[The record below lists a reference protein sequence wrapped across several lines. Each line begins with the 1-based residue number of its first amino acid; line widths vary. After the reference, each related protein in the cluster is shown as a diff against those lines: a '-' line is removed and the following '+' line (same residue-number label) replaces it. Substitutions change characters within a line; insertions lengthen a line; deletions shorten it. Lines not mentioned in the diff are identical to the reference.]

1 MKKTT
6 LLIMGTIITLFG
18 CNQQPQTPSAKAD
31 PEVKEETVTQPLER
45 YSVKAYPETR
55 KDTTVVDNYFGT
67 PVADPYRWLEND
79 TSVETAQWVKA
90 QNEVTNDYL
99 SHIPFRSALKDRL
112 TQLVNYERY
121 GMPSKKHGRYIYSKN
136 DGLQNQNVIYM
147 QETLDGKPTV
157 LLDPNAL
164 SDDGTVS
171 LGGISFSK
179 DGKYMAYTIQRS
191 GSDWVEIYVKD
202 METLEL
208 LPDHIEWAKF
218 TGASWYKDGFFY
230 AAYDRPEAGKEF
242 SNVNENHKIYYHK
255 LGTPQEQDELFYSNP
270 KQPRYFHQVD
280 LTEDEHYMFLFES
293 GQGAGS
299 TLWIRDMEDPNG
311 KFVQIAD
318 DMDYQYGPIDVI
330 NDTLFI
336 FTNYNA
342 PKGRICRVSAKTPQM
357 KNWVDVIPE
366 SENVIAGISLAKGK
380 MIVTYDQDASNHAYV
395 YTMDG
400 QQLHEIELPTYGA
413 VGFSSKYEEPEV
425 FYAFTSFAFPTTI
438 YQYNIDDNTSKV
450 FRAPAIDFKSDDF
463 VTEQVFVDSKDGTK
477 VPMFLTYKK
486 GLQKDGTN
494 PTFLYGYGGFNITLN
509 PGFSTSRLP
518 FLENGGIYA
527 QMNLRGGNEYGE
539 EWHIAGTKLQK
550 QNVFDDCIACAEY
563 LINNGYTSK
572 EYLALNGGSNGG
584 LLVGAVVNQRPDLFA
599 VAVPQVGVMDM
610 LRYHLFTIGW
620 NWASDYGTSEDNKAM
635 FKALYAY
642 SPLHT
647 IQSGENVHYPAIM
660 VTTADHDDRVVPA
673 HSFKYAAALQAAQT
687 GDQPKIIRIDTKAGH
702 GGGKPISKVLEEQAD
717 IYSFILYNMGLTY
730 PAKAK

>member
-1 MKKTT
+1 MKKLT
-6 LLIMGTIITLFG
+6 LLVMGTITLMG
-18 CNQQPQTPSAKAD
+18 CNQQPK
-31 PEVKEETVTQPLER
+31 QPER

-55 KDTTVVDNYFGT
+55 KDTTVVDDYFGMK
-67 PVADPYRWLEND
+67 VADPYRWLEND
-79 TSVETAQWVKA
+79 TSAETAKWVKA
-90 QNEVTNDYL
+90 QNEVTQDYL
-99 SHIPFRSALKDRL
+99 SHIPFRNAIKDRL
-112 TQLVNYERY
+112 TQIVNYERY
-121 GMPSKKHGRYIYSKN
+121 SMPSKKHGRYIYSKN
-136 DGLQNQNVIYM
+136 DGLQNQSVIYM
-147 QETLDGKPTV
+147 QETLDGEPTV
-157 LLDPNAL
+157 LLDPNKL

-171 LGGISFSK
+171 LGGISFSN

-202 METLEL
+202 MATLEL

-299 TLWIRDMEDPNG
+299 TLWIRDMQDPKG

-318 DMDYQYGPIDVI
+318 DMDYQYSPIDVI
-330 NDTLFI
+330 DGTLYI

-342 PKGRICRVSAKTPQM
+342 PKGRICKVSTKAPQM
-357 KNWVDVIPE
+357 ANWVDVIPE
-366 SENVIAGISLAKGK
+366 SENVISGISLANGK
-380 MIVTYDQDASNHAYV
+380 MIVTYDKDAANHAYV

-400 QQLHEIELPTYGA
+400 QQLHEIALPTYGS
-413 VGFSSKYEEPEV
+413 VGFSSEYKEPEV
-425 FYAFTSFAFPTTI
+425 FYAFTSFVFPTTI
-438 YQYNIDDNTSKV
+438 YQYNIDDNTSTV
-450 FRAPAIDFKSDDF
+450 FRAPAIDFKSDDY
-463 VTEQVFVDSKDGTK
+463 VTEQVFVTSKDGTK

-486 GLQKDGTN
+486 GLQKDGNN
-494 PTFLYGYGGFNITLN
+494 PTFLYGYGGFNVTLN

-518 FLENGGIYA
+518 FIENGGIYA

-563 LINNGYTSK
+563 LINNKYTSPK
-572 EYLALNGGSNGG
+572 YLALNGGSNGG

-599 VAVPQVGVMDM
+599 VGVPQVGVMDM

-620 NWASDYGTSEDNKAM
+620 NWASDYGTSEDDEAM

-647 IQSGENVHYPAIM
+647 IKSGADVHYPAIM

-717 IYSFILYNMGLTY
+717 IYSFILYNMGVNY
-730 PAKAK
+730 PKEAK

>member
-1 MKKTT
+1 
-6 LLIMGTIITLFG
+6 MGTITLFG
-18 CNQQPQTPSAKAD
+18 CNQQPK
-31 PEVKEETVTQPLER
+31 QPER

-55 KDTTVVDNYFGT
+55 MDETVVDDYFGT
-67 PVADPYRWLEND
+67 KVADPYRWLEND
-79 TSVETAQWVKA
+79 TSAETAKWVKE
-90 QNEVTNDYL
+90 QNEVTQDYL
-99 SHIPFRSALKDRL
+99 SHIPFRNAIKDRL
-112 TQLVNYERY
+112 TQIVNYERY
-121 GMPSKKHGRYIYSKN
+121 SMPSKKHGRYIYSKN
-136 DGLQNQNVIYM
+136 DGLQNQSVIYM
-147 QETLDGKPTV
+147 QETLDGEPTV
-157 LLDPNAL
+157 LLDPNKL

-171 LGGISFSK
+171 LGGISFSN

-202 METLEL
+202 MATLEL

-270 KQPRYFHQVD
+270 AQPRYFHQVD

-299 TLWIRDMEDPNG
+299 TLWIRDMQDPKG

-318 DMDYQYGPIDVI
+318 DMDYQYSPIDVI
-330 NDTLFI
+330 DGTLYI

-342 PKGRICRVSAKTPQM
+342 PKGRICKVSTKAPQM
-357 KNWVDVIPE
+357 ENWVDVIPE
-366 SENVIAGISLAKGK
+366 CENVISGISLAKGK
-380 MIVTYDQDASNHAYV
+380 MIVTYDKDAANHAYV

-400 QQLHEIELPTYGA
+400 EQLHEIALPTYGS
-413 VGFSSKYEEPEV
+413 VGFSSEYKEPEV
-425 FYAFTSFAFPTTI
+425 FYAFTSFVFPTTI
-438 YQYNIDDNTSKV
+438 YQYNIDDNTSTV
-450 FRAPAIDFKSDDF
+450 FRAPAIDFKSDDY
-463 VTEQVFVDSKDGTK
+463 VTEQVFVTSKDGTK

-494 PTFLYGYGGFNITLN
+494 PTFLYGYGGFNVTLN

-518 FLENGGIYA
+518 FIENGGIYA

-563 LINNGYTSK
+563 LINNKYTSPK
-572 EYLALNGGSNGG
+572 YLALNGGSNGG

-620 NWASDYGTSEDNKAM
+620 NWASDSGTSEDDEAM

-647 IQSGENVHYPAIM
+647 IKSGADVHYPAIM

-673 HSFKYAAALQAAQT
+673 HSFKYAATLQAAQT

-730 PAKAK
+730 PKEAK

>member
-1 MKKTT
+1 MKKLT
-6 LLIMGTIITLFG
+6 LLIMGSMITLFG
-18 CNQQPQTPSAKAD
+18 CNPQQQPA
-31 PEVKEETVTQPLER
+31 ER

-55 KDTTVVDNYFGT
+55 MDETVVDDYFGT
-67 PVADPYRWLEND
+67 KVADPYRWLEND
-79 TSVETAQWVKA
+79 TSAETADWVKA
-90 QNEVTNDYL
+90 QTEVTNDYL

-112 TQLVNYERY
+112 TEFVNYERY
-121 GMPSKKHGRYIYSKN
+121 SMPSKKHGRYIYSKN
-136 DGLQNQNVIYM
+136 DGLQNQSVIYM
-147 QETLDGKPTV
+147 QETLDGEPTV
-157 LLDPNAL
+157 LLDPNKL

-171 LGGISFSK
+171 LGGISFSN
-179 DGKYMAYTIQRS
+179 DGKYMAYYIQRS

-202 METLEL
+202 MATLEL

-255 LGTPQEQDELFYSNP
+255 LGTDQNEDQLFYSNP
-270 KQPRYFHQVD
+270 AQPRYFHQVD
-280 LTEDEHYMFLFES
+280 LTEDEHYLFLFES

-299 TLWIRDMEDPNG
+299 TLWIRDMQDPNG

-330 NDTLFI
+330 DDVLYL

-342 PKGRICRVSAKTPQM
+342 PKGRICRVSAKSPQM
-357 KNWVDVIPE
+357 ENWVDVIPE
-366 SENVIAGISLAKGK
+366 GENVIASISLAKGK
-380 MIVTYDQDASNHAYV
+380 MIVTYDKDAANHAYV

-400 QQLHEIELPTYGA
+400 EQLHEIALPTYGS
-413 VGFSSKYEEPEV
+413 VGFSSEYKEPEV
-425 FYAFTSFAFPTTI
+425 FYAFTSFVFPTTI
-438 YQYNIDDNTSKV
+438 YQYNIDDNTSTV
-450 FRAPAIDFKSDDF
+450 FRAPAIDFKSEDYE
-463 VTEQVFVDSKDGTK
+463 TEQVFVTSKDGTK

-486 GLQKDGTN
+486 GLQKNGKN
-494 PTFLYGYGGFNITLN
+494 PTLLYGYGGFNITLN
-509 PGFSTSRLP
+509 PGFSTNRLP
-518 FLENGGIYA
+518 FIENGGIYA

-539 EWHIAGTKLQK
+539 DWHIAGTKLQK

-563 LINNGYTSK
+563 LVNNNYTSPK
-572 EYLALNGGSNGG
+572 YLALNGGSNGG
-584 LLVGAVVNQRPDLFA
+584 LLVGAVVNQRPDLFG

-620 NWASDYGTSEDNKAM
+620 NWASDYGTSEDDEAM

-687 GDQPKIIRIDTKAGH
+687 GSEPKIIRIDTKAGH

-717 IYSFILYNMGLTY
+717 IYSFILYNMGLSY
-730 PAKAK
+730 PAK

>member
-1 MKKTT
+1 
-6 LLIMGTIITLFG
+6 MGTITLFG
-18 CNQQPQTPSAKAD
+18 CNQQPK
-31 PEVKEETVTQPLER
+31 QPER

-55 KDTTVVDNYFGT
+55 MDETVVDDYFGT
-67 PVADPYRWLEND
+67 KVADPYRWLEND
-79 TSVETAQWVKA
+79 TSAETAKWVKA
-90 QNEVTNDYL
+90 QNEVTQDYL
-99 SHIPFRSALKDRL
+99 SHIPFRNAIKDRL
-112 TQLVNYERY
+112 TQIVNYERY
-121 GMPSKKHGRYIYSKN
+121 SMPSKKHGRYIYSKN
-136 DGLQNQNVIYM
+136 DGLQNQSVIYM
-147 QETLDGKPTV
+147 QETLDGEPTV
-157 LLDPNAL
+157 LLDPNKL

-171 LGGISFSK
+171 LGGISFSN

-202 METLEL
+202 MATLEL

-270 KQPRYFHQVD
+270 AQPRYFHQVD

-299 TLWIRDMEDPNG
+299 TLWIRDMQDPKG

-318 DMDYQYGPIDVI
+318 DMDYQYSPIDVI
-330 NDTLFI
+330 DGTLYI

-342 PKGRICRVSAKTPQM
+342 PKGRICKVSTKAPQM
-357 KNWVDVIPE
+357 ENWVDVIPE
-366 SENVIAGISLAKGK
+366 CENVISGISLAKGK
-380 MIVTYDQDASNHAYV
+380 MIVTYDKDAANHAYV

-400 QQLHEIELPTYGA
+400 EQLHEIALPTYGS
-413 VGFSSKYEEPEV
+413 VGFSSEYKEPEV
-425 FYAFTSFAFPTTI
+425 FYAFTSFVFPTTI
-438 YQYNIDDNTSKV
+438 YQYNIDDNTSTV
-450 FRAPAIDFKSDDF
+450 FRAPAIDFKSDDY
-463 VTEQVFVDSKDGTK
+463 VTEQVFVTSKDGTK

-494 PTFLYGYGGFNITLN
+494 PTFLYGYGGFNVTLN

-518 FLENGGIYA
+518 FIENGGIYA

-563 LINNGYTSK
+563 LINNKYTSPK
-572 EYLALNGGSNGG
+572 YLALNGGSNGG

-620 NWASDYGTSEDNKAM
+620 NWASDYGTSEDDEAM

-647 IQSGENVHYPAIM
+647 IKSGADVHYPAIM

-673 HSFKYAAALQAAQT
+673 HSFKYAATLQAAQT

-730 PAKAK
+730 PKEAK

>member
-1 MKKTT
+1 MKKLT
-6 LLIMGTIITLFG
+6 LLVMGTITLFG
-18 CNQQPQTPSAKAD
+18 CNQQPK
-31 PEVKEETVTQPLER
+31 QPER

-55 KDTTVVDNYFGT
+55 KDTTVVDDYFGT
-67 PVADPYRWLEND
+67 KVADPYRWLEND
-79 TSVETAQWVKA
+79 TSAETADWVKA
-90 QNEVTNDYL
+90 QTEVTNDYL
-99 SHIPFRSALKDRL
+99 SHIPFRNALKDRL
-112 TQLVNYERY
+112 TEFVKYERY
-121 GMPSKKHGRYIYSKN
+121 SMPSKKHGRYIYSKN
-136 DGLQNQNVIYM
+136 DGLQNQSVIYM
-147 QETLDGKPTV
+147 QETLDGEPTV
-157 LLDPNAL
+157 LLDPNKL

-171 LGGISFSK
+171 LGGISFSN

-202 METLEL
+202 MNTLEL

-230 AAYDRPEAGKEF
+230 AAYDRPEVGKEF

-255 LGTPQEQDELFYSNP
+255 LGTPQEKDELFYSNP
-270 KQPRYFHQVD
+270 AQPRYFHQVD

-299 TLWIRDMEDPNG
+299 TLWIRDMQDPNG

-330 NDTLFI
+330 DDMLYI

-342 PKGRICRVSAKTPQM
+342 PKGRICRVSAKAPQM
-357 KNWVDVIPE
+357 ENWVDVIPE
-366 SENVIAGISLAKGK
+366 GENVIAGISLANGK
-380 MIVTYDQDASNHAYV
+380 MIVTYDKDAANHAYV

-400 QQLHEIELPTYGA
+400 EQLHEIALPTYGS
-413 VGFSSKYEEPEV
+413 VGFSSEYKEPEV
-425 FYAFTSFAFPTTI
+425 FYAFTSFVFPTTI
-438 YQYNIDDNTSKV
+438 YQYNIDDNTSSV
-450 FRAPAIDFKSDDF
+450 FRAPAIDFKSEDYE
-463 VTEQVFVDSKDGTK
+463 TEQVFVTSKDGTK

-486 GLQKDGTN
+486 GLQKNGNN
-494 PTFLYGYGGFNITLN
+494 PTLLYGYGGFNVTLN

-518 FLENGGIYA
+518 FIENGGIYA

-563 LINNGYTSK
+563 LINNNYTSPK
-572 EYLALNGGSNGG
+572 YLALNGGSNGG
-584 LLVGAVVNQRPDLFA
+584 LLVGAVVNQRPDLFG

-620 NWASDYGTSEDNKAM
+620 NWASDYGTSEDDEAM

-673 HSFKYAAALQAAQT
+673 HSFKYAATLQAAQT
-687 GDQPKIIRIDTKAGH
+687 GSEPKIIRIDTKAGH

-730 PAKAK
+730 PSTKE

>member
-1 MKKTT
+1 MKKLT
-6 LLIMGTIITLFG
+6 LLIMGTITLFG
-18 CNQQPQTPSAKAD
+18 CNQKPQPA
-31 PEVKEETVTQPLER
+31 ER

-55 KDTTVVDNYFGT
+55 MDDTVVDDYFGT

-79 TSVETAQWVKA
+79 TSAETSAWVKA
-90 QNEVTNDYL
+90 QTEVTQDYL
-99 SHIPFRSALKDRL
+99 NHIPFRSALKDRL
-112 TQLVNYERY
+112 TQIVNYERY
-121 GMPSKKHGRYIYSKN
+121 STPSKKHGRYIYSKN
-136 DGLQNQNVIYM
+136 DGLQNQSVIYM
-147 QETLDGKPTV
+147 QETLDGEPTV

-171 LGGISFSK
+171 LGGISFSN

-202 METLEL
+202 MASLEL

-230 AAYDRPEAGKEF
+230 AAYDRPTEGKEF

-255 LGTPQEQDELFYSNP
+255 LGTAQDEDQLFYSNP
-270 KQPRYFHQVD
+270 SQPRYFHQVD

-299 TLWIRDMEDPNG
+299 TLWIRDMQDPKG
-311 KFVQIAD
+311 KFVQIAF
-318 DMDYQYGPIDVI
+318 DMDYQYNPIDVI
-330 NDTLFI
+330 NDTLYI

-357 KNWVDVIPE
+357 ENWVDVIPE
-366 SENVIAGISLAKGK
+366 GENVIAGINLAKGK
-380 MIVTYDQDASNHAYV
+380 MIVTYDKDAANHAYV

-400 QQLHEIELPTYGA
+400 QQLHEIALPTYGA
-413 VGFSSKYEEPEV
+413 VGFSSRYKEPEV

-438 YQYNIDDNTSKV
+438 YQYNIDDNTSTV
-450 FRAPAIDFKSDDF
+450 FRVPAIDFKSDDY
-463 VTEQVFVDSKDGTK
+463 VTEQVFVTSKDGTR
-477 VPMFLTYKK
+477 VPMFLTYKA
-486 GLQKDGTN
+486 GLQKDGNN
-494 PTFLYGYGGFNITLN
+494 PTLLYGYGGFNITLN

-518 FLENGGIYA
+518 FIENGGIYA

-563 LINNGYTSK
+563 LIENKYTSQK
-572 EYLALNGGSNGG
+572 YLALNGGSNGG

-620 NWASDYGTSEDNKAM
+620 NWASDYGTSEDDEAM

-687 GDQPKIIRIDTKAGH
+687 GPEPKIIRIDTKAGH

-717 IYSFILYNMGLTY
+717 IYSFILYNIGLSY
-730 PAKAK
+730 PKDAK

>member
-1 MKKTT
+1 
-6 LLIMGTIITLFG
+6 MGTITLFG
-18 CNQQPQTPSAKAD
+18 CNQQPK
-31 PEVKEETVTQPLER
+31 QPER

-55 KDTTVVDNYFGT
+55 MDETVVDDYFGT
-67 PVADPYRWLEND
+67 KVADPYRWLEND
-79 TSVETAQWVKA
+79 TSAETAKWVKA
-90 QNEVTNDYL
+90 QNEVTQDYL
-99 SHIPFRSALKDRL
+99 SHIPFRNAIKDRL
-112 TQLVNYERY
+112 TQIVNYERY
-121 GMPSKKHGRYIYSKN
+121 SMPSKKHGRYIYSKN
-136 DGLQNQNVIYM
+136 DGLQNQSVIYM
-147 QETLDGKPTV
+147 QETLDGEPTV
-157 LLDPNAL
+157 LLDPNKL

-171 LGGISFSK
+171 LGGISFSN

-202 METLEL
+202 MATLEL

-255 LGTPQEQDELFYSNP
+255 LGTPQDQDELFYSNP
-270 KQPRYFHQVD
+270 AQPRYFHQVD

-299 TLWIRDMEDPNG
+299 TLWIRDMQDPKG

-318 DMDYQYGPIDVI
+318 DMDYQYSPIDVI
-330 NDTLFI
+330 DGTLYI

-342 PKGRICRVSAKTPQM
+342 PKGRICKVSTKAPQM
-357 KNWVDVIPE
+357 ANWVDVIPE
-366 SENVIAGISLAKGK
+366 SENVISGISLAKGK
-380 MIVTYDQDASNHAYV
+380 MIVTYDKDAANHAYV

-400 QQLHEIELPTYGA
+400 EQLHEIALPTYGS
-413 VGFSSKYEEPEV
+413 VGFSSEYKEPEV
-425 FYAFTSFAFPTTI
+425 FYAFTSFVFPTTI
-438 YQYNIDDNTSKV
+438 YQYNIDDNTSTV
-450 FRAPAIDFKSDDF
+450 FRAPAIDFKSDDY
-463 VTEQVFVDSKDGTK
+463 VTEQVFVTSKDGTK

-486 GLQKDGTN
+486 GLQKDGNN
-494 PTFLYGYGGFNITLN
+494 PTFLYGYGGFNVTLN

-518 FLENGGIYA
+518 FIENGGIYA

-563 LINNGYTSK
+563 LINNKYTSPK
-572 EYLALNGGSNGG
+572 YLALNGGSNGG

-620 NWASDYGTSEDNKAM
+620 NWASDYGTSEDDEAM

-647 IQSGENVHYPAIM
+647 IKSGADVHYPAIM

-673 HSFKYAAALQAAQT
+673 HSFKYAATLQAAQT

-730 PAKAK
+730 PKEAK

>member
-1 MKKTT
+1 MKKLT
-6 LLIMGTIITLFG
+6 LLVMGTITLFG
-18 CNQQPQTPSAKAD
+18 CNQQPK
-31 PEVKEETVTQPLER
+31 QPER

-55 KDTTVVDNYFGT
+55 KDTTVVDDYFGT
-67 PVADPYRWLEND
+67 KVADPYRWLEND
-79 TSVETAQWVKA
+79 TSAETSAWVKA
-90 QNEVTNDYL
+90 QTEVTQDYL

-112 TQLVNYERY
+112 TQIVNYERY
-121 GMPSKKHGRYIYSKN
+121 STPSKKHGRYIYSKN
-136 DGLQNQNVIYM
+136 DGLQNQSVIYM
-147 QETLDGKPTV
+147 QETLDGEPTV

-171 LGGISFSK
+171 LGGISFSN

-202 METLEL
+202 MATLEL

-218 TGASWYKDGFFY
+218 TGASWFKDGFFY
-230 AAYDRPEAGKEF
+230 AAYDRPTEGKEF

-255 LGTPQEQDELFYSNP
+255 LGTAQDEDQLFYSNP
-270 KQPRYFHQVD
+270 AQPRYFHQVE

-318 DMDYQYGPIDVI
+318 DMDYQYMPIDVI
-330 NDTLFI
+330 DDVLYI

-342 PKGRICRVSAKTPQM
+342 PKGRICKVSAKTPQM
-357 KNWVDVIPE
+357 ENWVDVIPE
-366 SENVIAGISLAKGK
+366 SDNVIAGINLAKGK
-380 MIVTYDQDASNHAYV
+380 MIVTYDKDAANHAYV

-400 QQLHEIELPTYGA
+400 QQLHEIALPTYGA
-413 VGFSSKYEEPEV
+413 VGFSSKYKEPEV
-425 FYAFTSFAFPTTI
+425 FYAFTSFTFPTTI
-438 YQYNIDDNTSKV
+438 YKYDIESNTSEV
-450 FRAPAIDFKSDDF
+450 FRAPAIDFKSDDY
-463 VTEQVFVDSKDGTK
+463 VTEQVFVTSKDGTK

-494 PTFLYGYGGFNITLN
+494 PTLLYGYGGFNITLN

-518 FLENGGIYA
+518 FIENGGIYA

-563 LINNGYTSK
+563 LINNNYTSPK
-572 EYLALNGGSNGG
+572 YLALNGGSNGG
-584 LLVGAVVNQRPDLFA
+584 LLVGAVVNQRPDLFG

-620 NWASDYGTSEDNKAM
+620 NWASDYGTSEDDEAM

-647 IQSGENVHYPAIM
+647 IKSGADVHYPAIM

-673 HSFKYAAALQAAQT
+673 HSFKYAATLQAAQT
-687 GDQPKIIRIDTKAGH
+687 GDEPKIIRIDTKAGH

-730 PAKAK
+730 PKEAK

>member
-1 MKKTT
+1 MKVKNC
-6 LLIMGTIITLFG
+6 LLIMGSIITLFG
-18 CNQQPQTPSAKAD
+18 CNQPQQPA
-31 PEVKEETVTQPLER
+31 ER

-55 KDTTVVDNYFGT
+55 KDTVVDDYFGT
-67 PVADPYRWLEND
+67 LVADPYRWLEND
-79 TSVETAQWVKA
+79 TSAETAQWVKE

-112 TQLVNYERY
+112 TELVNYERY

-147 QETLDGKPTV
+147 QETLDGEPTV

-171 LGGISFSK
+171 LGGISFDK

-202 METLEL
+202 METLKL

-242 SNVNENHKIYYHK
+242 SNVNENHKIYYHR

-270 KQPRYFHQVD
+270 AQPRYFHQVD

-299 TLWIRDMEDPNG
+299 TLWIRDMQDPKG

-330 NDTLFI
+330 NDTLYI

-342 PKGRICRVSAKTPQM
+342 PKGRICKVSAKAPQM
-357 KNWVDVIPE
+357 ENWVDVIPE
-366 SENVIAGISLAKGK
+366 SENVISGINLAKGK
-380 MIVTYDQDASNHAYV
+380 MIVTYDKDAANHAYV

-400 QQLHEIELPTYGA
+400 QQLHEIALPTYGA

-438 YQYNIDDNTSKV
+438 YQYNIDDNTSTV

-463 VTEQVFVDSKDGTK
+463 VTEQVFVTSKDGTK

-563 LINNGYTSK
+563 IINNNYTSPK
-572 EYLALNGGSNGG
+572 YLALNGGSNGG

-620 NWASDYGTSEDNKAM
+620 NWASDYGTSEDDEAM

-647 IQSGENVHYPAIM
+647 VKSGEDVHYPAIM

-730 PAKAK
+730 PKEAK

>member
-1 MKKTT
+1 
-6 LLIMGTIITLFG
+6 MGTITLFG
-18 CNQQPQTPSAKAD
+18 CNQPQPA
-31 PEVKEETVTQPLER
+31 ER
-45 YSVKAYPETR
+45 YNVKAYPETR
-55 KDTTVVDNYFGT
+55 KDTTVVDDYFGT
-67 PVADPYRWLEND
+67 KVADPYRWLEND
-79 TSVETAQWVKA
+79 TSVETANWVKA
-90 QNEVTNDYL
+90 QNEVTQDYL
-99 SHIPFRSALKDRL
+99 SHIPFRNAIKDRL
-112 TQLVNYERY
+112 TQIVNYERY
-121 GMPSKKHGRYIYSKN
+121 SMPSKEHGRYIYSKN
-136 DGLQNQNVIYM
+136 DGLQNQSVIYM
-147 QETLDGKPTV
+147 QETLDGEPAV

-171 LGGISFSK
+171 LGSISFSK

-202 METLEL
+202 MNTLEL

-218 TGASWYKDGFFY
+218 TSANWYKDGFFY

-270 KQPRYFHQVD
+270 AQPRYFHSID

-299 TLWIRDMEDPNG
+299 TLWIRDMEDPKG

-318 DMDYQYGPIDVI
+318 DMDYQYNPIDVI
-330 NDTLFI
+330 DGTLYI

-342 PKGRICRVSAKTPQM
+342 PKGRICKVSAKAPQM
-357 KNWVDVIPE
+357 ENWVDVIPE
-366 SENVIAGISLAKGK
+366 GENVIAGISLAKGK

-400 QQLHEIELPTYGA
+400 QKLHEIALPTYGA
-413 VGFSSKYEEPEV
+413 VGFSSKYKEPEV

-438 YQYNIDDNTSKV
+438 YQYNIDDNTSTV
-450 FRAPAIDFKSDDF
+450 FRAPAIDFKSDDY
-463 VTEQVFVDSKDGTK
+463 VTEQVFVTSKDGTK
-477 VPMFLTYKK
+477 VPMFLTYKA

-494 PTFLYGYGGFNITLN
+494 PTLLYGYGGFNVTLN

-518 FLENGGIYA
+518 FIENGGIYA

-539 EWHIAGTKLQK
+539 DWHIAGTKLQK

-563 LINNGYTSK
+563 LINNNYTSPK
-572 EYLALNGGSNGG
+572 YLALNGGSNGG

-620 NWASDYGTSEDNKAM
+620 NWASDYGTSEDDEAM

-647 IQSGENVHYPAIM
+647 VKSGADVHYPAIM

-673 HSFKYAAALQAAQT
+673 HSFKYAATLQAAQT

-717 IYSFILYNMGLTY
+717 IYSFILYNMGVDY
-730 PAKAK
+730 PATPRP

>member
-1 MKKTT
+1 
-6 LLIMGTIITLFG
+6 MGTITLFG
-18 CNQQPQTPSAKAD
+18 CNQQPK
-31 PEVKEETVTQPLER
+31 QPER

-55 KDTTVVDNYFGT
+55 KDTTVVDDYFGT
-67 PVADPYRWLEND
+67 KVADPYRWLEND
-79 TSVETAQWVKA
+79 TSAETADWVKA
-90 QNEVTNDYL
+90 QTEVTNDYL
-99 SHIPFRSALKDRL
+99 SHIPFRNALKDRL
-112 TQLVNYERY
+112 TEFVNYERY
-121 GMPSKKHGRYIYSKN
+121 SMPSKKHGRYIYSKN
-136 DGLQNQNVIYM
+136 DGLQNQSVIYM
-147 QETLDGKPTV
+147 QETLDGEPTV
-157 LLDPNAL
+157 LLDPNKL

-171 LGGISFSK
+171 LGGISFSN

-202 METLEL
+202 MNTLEL

-218 TGASWYKDGFFY
+218 TGATWYKDGFFY

-270 KQPRYFHQVD
+270 AQPRYFHQVD

-299 TLWIRDMEDPNG
+299 TLWIRDMQDPKG

-330 NDTLFI
+330 DDMLYI

-342 PKGRICRVSAKTPQM
+342 PKGRICRVSAKAPQM
-357 KNWVDVIPE
+357 ENWVDVIPE
-366 SENVIAGISLAKGK
+366 GENVIAGISLAKGK
-380 MIVTYDQDASNHAYV
+380 MIVTYDKDAANHAYV

-400 QQLHEIELPTYGA
+400 EQLHEIALPTYGS
-413 VGFSSKYEEPEV
+413 VGFSSEYKEPEV
-425 FYAFTSFAFPTTI
+425 FYAFTSFVFPTTI
-438 YQYNIDDNTSKV
+438 YQYNIDDNTSTV
-450 FRAPAIDFKSDDF
+450 FRAPAIDFKSEDYE
-463 VTEQVFVDSKDGTK
+463 TEQVFVTSKDGTK

-486 GLQKDGTN
+486 GLQMNGNN
-494 PTFLYGYGGFNITLN
+494 PTLLYGYGGFNVTLN

-518 FLENGGIYA
+518 FIENGGIYA

-563 LINNGYTSK
+563 LINNNYTSPK
-572 EYLALNGGSNGG
+572 YLALNGGSNGG
-584 LLVGAVVNQRPDLFA
+584 LLVGAVVNQRPDLFG

-620 NWASDYGTSEDNKAM
+620 NWASDYGTSEDDEAM

-673 HSFKYAAALQAAQT
+673 HSFKYAATLQAAQT
-687 GDQPKIIRIDTKAGH
+687 GSEPKIIRIDTKAGH

-717 IYSFILYNMGLTY
+717 IYSFILYNMGLSY
-730 PAKAK
+730 PSVKK

>member
-1 MKKTT
+1 
-6 LLIMGTIITLFG
+6 MGTITLFG
-18 CNQQPQTPSAKAD
+18 CNQKPQPA
-31 PEVKEETVTQPLER
+31 ER

-55 KDTTVVDNYFGT
+55 MDETVVDDYFGT
-67 PVADPYRWLEND
+67 KVADPYRWLEND
-79 TSVETAQWVKA
+79 TSAETAEWVKA
-90 QNEVTNDYL
+90 QTEVTQDYL
-99 SHIPFRSALKDRL
+99 SHIPFRSAIKDRL
-112 TQLVNYERY
+112 TQIVNYERY
-121 GMPSKKHGRYIYSKN
+121 STPSKKHGRYIYSKN
-136 DGLQNQNVIYM
+136 DGLQNQSVIYM
-147 QETLDGKPTV
+147 QQTLDGEPTV
-157 LLDPNAL
+157 LLDPNKL

-171 LGGISFSK
+171 LGGISFSN

-202 METLEL
+202 MNTLEL

-255 LGTPQEQDELFYSNP
+255 LGTSQDQDELFYHNP
-270 KQPRYFHQVD
+270 AQPRYFHQVD
-280 LTEDEHYMFLFES
+280 LTDDEHYMFLFES

-299 TLWIRDMEDPNG
+299 TLWIRDMQDPNG

-330 NDTLFI
+330 DDVLYL

-342 PKGRICRVSAKTPQM
+342 PKGRICRVSAKAPQM
-357 KNWVDVIPE
+357 ENWEDVIPE
-366 SENVIAGISLAKGK
+366 SENVIAGISLAAGK
-380 MIVTYDQDASNHAYV
+380 MIVTYDKDAANHAYV

-400 QQLHEIELPTYGA
+400 EQLHEIALPTYGS
-413 VGFSSKYEEPEV
+413 VGFSSEYKEPEV
-425 FYAFTSFAFPTTI
+425 FYAFTSFVFPTTI
-438 YQYNIDDNTSKV
+438 YKYDIESNTSEV
-450 FRAPAIDFKSDDF
+450 FRAPAIDFKSDDY
-463 VTEQVFVDSKDGTK
+463 VTEQVFVTSKDGTQ

-486 GLQKDGTN
+486 GMQKNGNN
-494 PTFLYGYGGFNITLN
+494 PTLLYGYGGFNITLN

-518 FLENGGIYA
+518 FIENGGIYA

-563 LINNGYTSK
+563 LINNNYTSAD
-572 EYLALNGGSNGG
+572 YLALNGGSNGG
-584 LLVGAVVNQRPDLFA
+584 LLVGAVVNQRPDLFK

-620 NWASDYGTSEDNKAM
+620 NWASDYGTSEDDEAM

-687 GDQPKIIRIDTKAGH
+687 GSEPKIIRIDTKAGH

-717 IYSFILYNMGLTY
+717 IYSFILYNMGLSY
-730 PAKAK
+730 PAK

>member
-1 MKKTT
+1 MKKLT
-6 LLIMGTIITLFG
+6 LLVMGTITLFG
-18 CNQQPQTPSAKAD
+18 CNQQPQ
-31 PEVKEETVTQPLER
+31 QPER

-55 KDTTVVDNYFGT
+55 KDTTVVDDYFGT
-67 PVADPYRWLEND
+67 KVADPYRWLEND
-79 TSVETAQWVKA
+79 TSVETAKWVKE
-90 QNEVTNDYL
+90 QNEVTQDYL

-112 TQLVNYERY
+112 TQLVDYERY

-136 DGLQNQNVIYM
+136 DGLQNQSVIYM
-147 QETLDGKPTV
+147 QETLDGEPTV
-157 LLDPNAL
+157 LLDPNKL

-171 LGGISFSK
+171 LGGISFSN

-191 GSDWVEIYVKD
+191 GSDWVEIYVMD
-202 METLEL
+202 MATLEL

-218 TGASWYKDGFFY
+218 TGATWYKDGFFY

-270 KQPRYFHQVD
+270 AQPRYFHQVD

-299 TLWIRDMEDPNG
+299 TLWIRDMQDPKG

-330 NDTLFI
+330 DDVLYI

-342 PKGRICRVSAKTPQM
+342 PKGRICKVSAKTPQM
-357 KNWVDVIPE
+357 ENWVDVIPE
-366 SENVIAGISLAKGK
+366 SENVISGINLANGK
-380 MIVTYDQDASNHAYV
+380 MIVTYDKDAANHAYV

-400 QQLHEIELPTYGA
+400 QQLHEIALPTYGS
-413 VGFSSKYEEPEV
+413 VGFSSEYKEPEV
-425 FYAFTSFAFPTTI
+425 FYAFTSFVFPTTI
-438 YQYNIDDNTSKV
+438 YQYNIDDNTSTV
-450 FRAPAIDFKSDDF
+450 FRAPAIDFKSDDYE
-463 VTEQVFVDSKDGTK
+463 TEQVFVTSKDGTK

-486 GLQKDGTN
+486 GLQMDGTN

-518 FLENGGIYA
+518 FIENGGIYA

-563 LINNGYTSK
+563 LINNKYTSPK
-572 EYLALNGGSNGG
+572 YLALNGGSNGG
-584 LLVGAVVNQRPDLFA
+584 LLVGAVVNQRPDLFG

-620 NWASDYGTSEDNKAM
+620 NWASDYGTSEDDEAM

-647 IQSGENVHYPAIM
+647 IKSGADVHYPAIM

-673 HSFKYAAALQAAQT
+673 HSFKYAATLQAAQT

-717 IYSFILYNMGLTY
+717 IYSFILYNMGVNY
-730 PAKAK
+730 PNEAK

>member
-1 MKKTT
+1 MKKST
-6 LLIMGTIITLFG
+6 LLIMGSIITLMG
-18 CNQQPQTPSAKAD
+18 CNPKPQPA
-31 PEVKEETVTQPLER
+31 ER

-55 KDTTVVDNYFGT
+55 KDTVVDDYFGT
-67 PVADPYRWLEND
+67 LVADPYRWLEND
-79 TSVETAQWVKA
+79 TSAETAQWVKE
-90 QNEVTNDYL
+90 QNEVTYDYL
-99 SHIPFRSALKDRL
+99 SHIPFRNALKDRL
-112 TQLVNYERY
+112 TELVNYERY

-147 QETLDGKPTV
+147 QETLDGEPTV

-171 LGGISFSK
+171 LGGISFDK

-270 KQPRYFHQVD
+270 AQPRYFHQVD

-318 DMDYQYGPIDVI
+318 DMDYQYMPIDVI
-330 NDTLFI
+330 DDVLYI

-342 PKGRICRVSAKTPQM
+342 PKGRICRVSAKAPQM
-357 KNWVDVIPE
+357 ENWVDVIPE

-400 QQLHEIELPTYGA
+400 KQLHEIALPTYGA

-438 YQYNIDDNTSKV
+438 YQYNIDDNTSTV

-486 GLQKDGTN
+486 GMQKDGTN

-539 EWHIAGTKLQK
+539 DWHIAGTKLQK

-563 LINNGYTSK
+563 LIKNNYTSPK
-572 EYLALNGGSNGG
+572 YLALNGGSNGG

-620 NWASDYGTSEDNKAM
+620 NWASDYGTSEDDEAM

-647 IQSGENVHYPAIM
+647 VQSGENVHYPAIM

-717 IYSFILYNMGLTY
+717 IYSFILYNMGVNY
-730 PAKAK
+730 PKDAK

>member
-1 MKKTT
+1 MKKLT
-6 LLIMGTIITLFG
+6 LLIMGTITLFG
-18 CNQQPQTPSAKAD
+18 CNQQPQ
-31 PEVKEETVTQPLER
+31 R

-55 KDTTVVDNYFGT
+55 KDTTVVDDYFGT
-67 PVADPYRWLEND
+67 LVADPYRWLEND
-79 TSVETAQWVKA
+79 TSAETADWVKA
-90 QNEVTNDYL
+90 QTEVTNDYL

-112 TQLVNYERY
+112 TEIVNYERY
-121 GMPSKKHGRYIYSKN
+121 STPSKKHGRYIYSKN
-136 DGLQNQNVIYM
+136 DGLQNQSVIYM
-147 QETLDGKPTV
+147 QETLDGEPTV

-171 LGGISFSK
+171 LGGISFSN

-202 METLEL
+202 MASLEL

-230 AAYDRPEAGKEF
+230 AAYDRPTEGKEF

-255 LGTPQEQDELFYSNP
+255 LGTAQDEDQLFYSNP
-270 KQPRYFHQVD
+270 SQPRYFHQVD

-299 TLWIRDMEDPNG
+299 TLWIRDMQDPKG
-311 KFVQIAD
+311 KFVQIAF
-318 DMDYQYGPIDVI
+318 DMDYQYNPIDVI
-330 NDTLFI
+330 NDTLYI

-357 KNWVDVIPE
+357 ENWVDVIPE
-366 SENVIAGISLAKGK
+366 GENVIAGINLAKGK
-380 MIVTYDQDASNHAYV
+380 MIVTYDKDAANHAYV

-400 QQLHEIELPTYGA
+400 QQLHEIALPTYGA
-413 VGFSSKYEEPEV
+413 VGFSSRYKEPEV

-438 YQYNIDDNTSKV
+438 YQYNIDDNTSSV
-450 FRAPAIDFKSDDF
+450 FRAPAIDFKSEDY
-463 VTEQVFVDSKDGTK
+463 VTEQVFVTSKDGPK

-518 FLENGGIYA
+518 FIENGGIYA

-620 NWASDYGTSEDNKAM
+620 NWASDYGTSEDDEAM

-687 GDQPKIIRIDTKAGH
+687 GPEPKIIRIDTKAGH

-717 IYSFILYNMGLTY
+717 IYSFILYNMGLSY
-730 PAKAK
+730 PAEKK

>member
-1 MKKTT
+1 MKVKNC
-6 LLIMGTIITLFG
+6 LLIMGSIITLFG
-18 CNQQPQTPSAKAD
+18 CNQQPQ
-31 PEVKEETVTQPLER
+31 R

-55 KDTTVVDNYFGT
+55 KDTTVVDDYFGT
-67 PVADPYRWLEND
+67 KVADPYRWLEND
-79 TSVETAQWVKA
+79 TSAETAKWVKE
-90 QNEVTNDYL
+90 QNEVTQDYL

-112 TQLVNYERY
+112 TQLVDYERY

-147 QETLDGKPTV
+147 QETLDGVPTV

-202 METLEL
+202 MATLEL

-230 AAYDRPEAGKEF
+230 AAYDRPTEGKEF

-255 LGTPQEQDELFYSNP
+255 LGTPQEQDELFYHNP
-270 KQPRYFHQVD
+270 AQPRYFHQVD
-280 LTEDEHYMFLFES
+280 LTDDEHYMFLFES

-299 TLWIRDMEDPNG
+299 TLWIRDMQDPKG

-330 NDTLFI
+330 NDTLYI

-357 KNWVDVIPE
+357 ENWVDVIPE
-366 SENVIAGISLAKGK
+366 NENVIAGISLAKGK

-400 QQLHEIELPTYGA
+400 KQLHEIALPTYGA

-438 YQYNIDDNTSKV
+438 YQYNIDDNTSTV

-463 VTEQVFVDSKDGTK
+463 VTEQVFVTSKDGTK

-486 GLQKDGTN
+486 GMKKDGTN

-509 PGFSTSRLP
+509 PGFSTHRLP

-539 EWHIAGTKLQK
+539 DWHIAGTKLQK

-563 LINNGYTSK
+563 LINNGYTSPK
-572 EYLALNGGSNGG
+572 YLALNGGSNGG

-620 NWASDYGTSEDNKAM
+620 NWASDYGTSEDDEAM

-647 IQSGENVHYPAIM
+647 VQSGENVHYPAIM

>member
-1 MKKTT
+1 M
-6 LLIMGTIITLFG
+6 
-18 CNQQPQTPSAKAD
+18 
-31 PEVKEETVTQPLER
+31 
-45 YSVKAYPETR
+45 
-55 KDTTVVDNYFGT
+55 DTTVVDDYFGT
-67 PVADPYRWLEND
+67 LVADPYRWLEND
-79 TSVETAQWVKA
+79 TSAETSDWVQAQM
-90 QNEVTNDYL
+90 EVTNDYL

-112 TQLVNYERY
+112 TEIVNYERY
-121 GMPSKKHGRYIYSKN
+121 STPSKKHGRYIYSKN
-136 DGLQNQNVIYM
+136 DGLQNQSVIYM
-147 QETLDGKPTV
+147 QETLDGEPTV

-171 LGGISFSK
+171 LGGISFSN

-202 METLEL
+202 MATLEL

-218 TGASWYKDGFFY
+218 TDAAWYKDGFFY
-230 AAYDRPEAGKEF
+230 AAYDRPTEGKEF

-270 KQPRYFHQVD
+270 AQPRYFHQVD

-293 GQGAGS
+293 GQGAGH
-299 TLWIRDMEDPNG
+299 TLWIRDMQNAMG
-311 KFVQIAD
+311 KFMQIAD
-318 DMDYQYGPIDVI
+318 DMDYQYMPIDVI
-330 NDTLFI
+330 DDVLYI

-342 PKGRICRVSAKTPQM
+342 PKGRICRVSAKAPQM
-357 KNWVDVIPE
+357 ENWVDVIPE
-366 SENVIAGISLAKGK
+366 SDNVIAGVNLAAGK
-380 MIVTYDQDASNHAYV
+380 MIVTYDKDAANHAYV

-400 QQLHEIELPTYGA
+400 EQLHEIDLPTYGS
-413 VGFSSKYEEPEV
+413 VGFSSRYEEPEV
-425 FYAFTSFAFPTTI
+425 FYAFTSFVFPTTI
-438 YQYNIDDNTSKV
+438 YQYNIEENTSTV
-450 FRAPAIDFKSDDF
+450 FRAPAIDFNSDDY
-463 VTEQVFVDSKDGTK
+463 VTEQVFVTSKDGTK

-494 PTFLYGYGGFNITLN
+494 PTLLYGYGGFNITLN

-518 FLENGGIYA
+518 FIENGGIYA

-539 EWHIAGTKLQK
+539 EWHLAGTRLQK

-563 LINNGYTSK
+563 LINNGYTSAK
-572 EYLALNGGSNGG
+572 YLALNGGSNGG

-620 NWASDYGTSEDNKAM
+620 NWASDYGTSEDDEAM

-687 GDQPKIIRIDTKAGH
+687 GPEPKIIRIDTKAGH

-730 PAKAK
+730 PAK

>member
-1 MKKTT
+1 MKKNT
-6 LLIMGTIITLFG
+6 LLIMGCIITLMG
-18 CNQQPQTPSAKAD
+18 CNPKPQPA
-31 PEVKEETVTQPLER
+31 ER
-45 YSVKAYPETR
+45 YAVKSYPETR
-55 KDTTVVDNYFGT
+55 MDDTVVDDYFGT
-67 PVADPYRWLEND
+67 KVADPYRWLEND
-79 TSVETAQWVKA
+79 TSAETAKWVKE
-90 QNEVTNDYL
+90 QNEVTQDYL

-112 TQLVNYERY
+112 TQLVNYERF

-136 DGLQNQNVIYM
+136 DGLQNQSVIYM
-147 QETLDGKPTV
+147 QETLDGEPTV
-157 LLDPNAL
+157 LLDPNKL

-171 LGGISFSK
+171 LGGISFSN

-202 METLEL
+202 MATLEL

-270 KQPRYFHQVD
+270 AQPRYFHQVD

-299 TLWIRDMEDPNG
+299 TLWIRDMQDAMG

-330 NDTLFI
+330 NDTLYI

-342 PKGRICRVSAKTPQM
+342 PKGRICRVSAKAPQM
-357 KNWVDVIPE
+357 ENWVDVIPE
-366 SENVIAGISLAKGK
+366 SGNVIAGISLANGK
-380 MIVTYDQDASNHAYV
+380 MIVTYDKDAANHAYV
-395 YTMDG
+395 YTMEG
-400 QQLHEIELPTYGA
+400 QQLHEIALPTYGS
-413 VGFSSKYEEPEV
+413 VGFSSEYKEPEV
-425 FYAFTSFAFPTTI
+425 FYAFTSFTFPTTI
-438 YQYNIDDNTSKV
+438 YKYDIESNTSEV
-450 FRAPAIDFKSDDF
+450 FRAPAIDFKSDDY
-463 VTEQVFVDSKDGTK
+463 VTEQVFVTSKDGTK

-509 PGFSTSRLP
+509 PGFSTNRLP
-518 FLENGGIYA
+518 FIENGGIYA

-563 LINNGYTSK
+563 LINNGYTSPK
-572 EYLALNGGSNGG
+572 YLALNGGSNGG

-620 NWASDYGTSEDNKAM
+620 NWASDYGTSEDDEAM

-647 IQSGENVHYPAIM
+647 IKSGADVHYPAIM

-673 HSFKYAAALQAAQT
+673 HSFKYAATLQAAQT

-730 PAKAK
+730 PKVAK

>member
-1 MKKTT
+1 MKKNT
-6 LLIMGTIITLFG
+6 LLIMGCIITLMG
-18 CNQQPQTPSAKAD
+18 CNPKPQPA
-31 PEVKEETVTQPLER
+31 ER
-45 YSVKAYPETR
+45 YAVKSYPETR
-55 KDTTVVDNYFGT
+55 MDDTVVDDYFGT
-67 PVADPYRWLEND
+67 KVADPYRWLEND
-79 TSVETAQWVKA
+79 TSAETAKWVKE
-90 QNEVTNDYL
+90 QNEVTQDYL

-112 TQLVNYERY
+112 TQLVNYERF

-136 DGLQNQNVIYM
+136 DGLQNQSVIYM
-147 QETLDGKPTV
+147 QETLDGEPTV
-157 LLDPNAL
+157 LLDPNKL

-171 LGGISFSK
+171 LGGISFSN

-202 METLEL
+202 MDTLEL

-270 KQPRYFHQVD
+270 AQPRYFHQVD

-299 TLWIRDMEDPNG
+299 TLWIRDMQDAMG

-330 NDTLFI
+330 NDTLYI

-342 PKGRICRVSAKTPQM
+342 PKGRICRVSAKAPQM
-357 KNWVDVIPE
+357 ENWVDVIPE
-366 SENVIAGISLAKGK
+366 SGNVIAGISLANGK
-380 MIVTYDQDASNHAYV
+380 MIVTYDKDAANHAYV
-395 YTMDG
+395 YTMEG
-400 QQLHEIELPTYGA
+400 QQLHEIALPTYGS
-413 VGFSSKYEEPEV
+413 VGFSSEYKEPEV
-425 FYAFTSFAFPTTI
+425 FYAFTSFTFPTTI
-438 YQYNIDDNTSKV
+438 YKYDIESNTSEV
-450 FRAPAIDFKSDDF
+450 FRAPAIDFKSDDY
-463 VTEQVFVDSKDGTK
+463 VTEQVFVTSKDGTK

-509 PGFSTSRLP
+509 PGFSTNRLP
-518 FLENGGIYA
+518 FIENGGIYA

-563 LINNGYTSK
+563 LINNGYTSPK
-572 EYLALNGGSNGG
+572 YLALNGGSNGG

-620 NWASDYGTSEDNKAM
+620 NWASDYGTSEDDEAM

-647 IQSGENVHYPAIM
+647 IKSGADVHYPAIM

-673 HSFKYAAALQAAQT
+673 HSFKYAATLQAAQT

-730 PAKAK
+730 PKVAK

>member
-1 MKKTT
+1 MKKLT
-6 LLIMGTIITLFG
+6 LLVMGTITLFG
-18 CNQQPQTPSAKAD
+18 CNQQPK
-31 PEVKEETVTQPLER
+31 QPER

-55 KDTTVVDNYFGT
+55 KDTTVVDDYFGT
-67 PVADPYRWLEND
+67 KVADPYRWLEND
-79 TSVETAQWVKA
+79 TSAETAKWVKE

-147 QETLDGKPTV
+147 QETLDGEPTV
-157 LLDPNAL
+157 LLDPNKL

-171 LGGISFSK
+171 LGGISFSN

-202 METLEL
+202 MATLEL

-270 KQPRYFHQVD
+270 AQPRYFHQVD

-299 TLWIRDMEDPNG
+299 TLWIRDMQDPKG

-318 DMDYQYGPIDVI
+318 NMDYQYNPIDVI
-330 NDTLFI
+330 DDVLYI

-342 PKGRICRVSAKTPQM
+342 PKGRICKVSAKTPQM
-357 KNWVDVIPE
+357 ENWVDVIPE
-366 SENVIAGISLAKGK
+366 SENVISGINLAKGK
-380 MIVTYDQDASNHAYV
+380 MIVTYDKDAANHAYV

-400 QQLHEIELPTYGA
+400 QQLHEIALPTYGA

-438 YQYNIDDNTSKV
+438 YQYNIDDNTSSV
-450 FRAPAIDFKSDDF
+450 FRAPAIDFKSDDY
-463 VTEQVFVDSKDGTK
+463 VTEQVFVTSKDGTK

-494 PTFLYGYGGFNITLN
+494 PTFLYGYVRLRWLQHHPQ
-509 PGFSTSRLP
+509 PG
-518 FLENGGIYA
+518 I
-527 QMNLRGGNEYGE
+527 Q
-539 EWHIAGTKLQK
+539 H
-550 QNVFDDCIACAEY
+550 
-563 LINNGYTSK
+563 
-572 EYLALNGGSNGG
+572 LAPALHRERRH
-584 LLVGAVVNQRPDLFA
+584 LCPDELTWRQR
-599 VAVPQVGVMDM
+599 
-610 LRYHLFTIGW
+610 
-620 NWASDYGTSEDNKAM
+620 
-635 FKALYAY
+635 
-642 SPLHT
+642 
-647 IQSGENVHYPAIM
+647 
-660 VTTADHDDRVVPA
+660 
-673 HSFKYAAALQAAQT
+673 
-687 GDQPKIIRIDTKAGH
+687 IR
-702 GGGKPISKVLEEQAD
+702 
-717 IYSFILYNMGLTY
+717 
-730 PAKAK
+730 